1 MSNSTTNPPSSSS
14 SSSYS
19 SIISPEYSTENY
31 LSWIYNTYLF
41 LQRATVTLPDYSV
54 KNGFFSDIIRDL
66 LKIDSIERGRVTCFF
81 TVKPSVVNTYGTL
94 HGGAVGVIAEL
105 MALACART
113 LVANDKDL
121 FLGELSISYLAAAG
135 VNVELE
141 IDGRVARSGRNI
153 TTTSVDFRI
162 KESRKMVYTARA
174 TFYATPISN
183 L

>member
-1 MSNSTTNPPSSSS
+1 MSSSTTNPQSSSS
-14 SSSYS
+14 LYS

-41 LQRATVTLPDYSV
+41 LKRATVTLPDYSV

-66 LKIDSIERGRVTCFF
+66 LKVDRIERGRVACFF
-81 TVKPSVVNTYGTL
+81 TVKSSVVNTYGTL

-105 MALACART
+105 VSLACART
-113 LVANDKDL
+113 FVAKDKDL
-121 FLGELSISYLAAAG
+121 FLGELSISYLAATGA
-135 VNVELE
+135 NVELE
-141 IDGRVARSGRNI
+141 IEGCVARSGRNI

-174 TFYATPISN
+174 TFYATPVSN

>member
-1 MSNSTTNPPSSSS
+1 MSKPTSNLQISSP
-14 SSSYS
+14 SSYS

-41 LQRATVTLPDYSV
+41 FKRATVTLPDYSV
-54 KNGFFSDIIRDL
+54 KNGFLSDIIRDL
-66 LKIDSIERGRVTCFF
+66 IKTDRLERGRVTCFF
-81 TVKPSVVNTYGTL
+81 TVKSSVVNTYGTL

-105 MALACART
+105 MAVACART
-113 LVANDKDL
+113 VVAKDKDL

-141 IDGRVARSGRNI
+141 IDGRVARSGRNV

-162 KESRKMVYTARA
+162 KESRKMVYSARA
-174 TFYATPISN
+174 TFYGTPTSN